1 MLYWIGY
8 KVSPKALLIY
18 VEPFSKHEAAQK
30 HYKLMEKNL
39 LPGEIL
45 IPPFLAEAEGKAREK
60 ARQLIPE

>member
-8 KVSPKALLIY
+8 KVSSKAPLIY
-18 VEPFSKHEAAQK
+18 VEPFSKYEAAQNL
-30 HYKLMEKNL
+30 YKLLEKNA

-60 ARQLIPE
+60 ARQLIPK